1 MLPQAVPEKQDH
13 PLVFFPLRLMG
24 TVVVSYI
31 ISRCD
36 VLTAVRTGFTTNCSV
51 EAFSQDLQDIT
62 CGKELILSVVAAVTG
77 SRTSGSAGG
86 AVSMSKT
93 TIVHRGIWKL
103 GDDMSV
109 AAAAEP
115 RILHSLPGRMR
126 VHVSG
131 WKGQEKRRV
140 ETQLRGV
147 MGIQRV
153 QANTLTGN
161 MLIYFDPAVTNEQAI
176 LAAVG
181 ILDVDM
187 TAEPAQ
193 ELPPPPVISER
204 RGRTMR
210 ARIAVR
216 GLDRDPHL
224 TKRVVD
230 HLGRQPGVHRASVNP
245 LTGRVLVE
253 FEEQEAK
260 LEDLIAE
267 VVGLEL
273 PELPGEDRPTYP
285 LDPGPLIQ
293 SAIRTIGATLGLGLL
308 TTRRILGLAE
318 PLPGAPAALRT
329 AVVIGILQGIPPL
342 RFGLRRLLG
351 RTGADLLFSLPAI
364 VTLTI
369 AGSPL
374 GLVLSGVEALR
385 LLTEIQARQRAWR
398 RHEERDE
405 NAVSIQP
412 GAVIHLETGERT
424 PLPAKVIE
432 GTGIAIGSDGMP
444 LPAVQAGM
452 VPSGALLYGGP
463 FALQLQ
469 SGEAFQPF
477 ILQPR
482 PPLTPSL
489 HDRYLQIVG
498 PFSFIYAATTALLT
512 RSFSQTLAALL
523 LVSSRSAT
531 VGLDCADLGTSA
543 RVLRAEVTVVGTRTN
558 RNVRLPNLVLVDG
571 IRPLTDGLELSS
583 VLSLVEDYDTAK
595 VLAQAAGVAAAAG
608 FPWGGAFRV
617 ANRISAGGG
626 LFDGKAALAYA
637 EGEQYVLGPAED
649 WASLPEAAQLRQQGN
664 YVLVLRRVGEE
675 RSLGIFALRPQLAPG
690 VEELVQMCQCY
701 GVRLGILTCGD
712 QIATQAFAHRAA
724 IQLLDSSDAVEA
736 IRAKQQEGA
745 LVAFVSDNS
754 GAAAAFAACDL
765 AVGVTDDRTPFPARA
780 DLLAPDAYAV
790 AAIIEA
796 AARREATVR
805 DSVGLSALSNLVG
818 AVWGFLQMPRLE
830 LASRLSQLAA
840 FTALVDGWLRL
851 RGGQRSALS
860 VSHLVDPHPERW
872 GRRSVE
878 RVLNVLDTSREG
890 LTSAQAAVRQLA
902 AVPKARRN
910 QLLAATLDQLRSP
923 LMGML
928 AAGAGFSLL
937 LGAVGDVAIIVATL
951 VANIAVG
958 VWQEHKA
965 DRVAETLERLGSSTA
980 RVLRDGKPVM
990 IPATEVVPGDV
1001 LLLAP
1006 GDRVSADARVLD
1018 AQGLEVD
1025 EAALTGESLPVSKA
1039 PDGGTD
1045 ESRVILEG
1053 SDVTTGTGRAV
1064 VFAVGRHTRMGA
1076 IAASLSTDELEQS
1089 PLGARLSRMLRMIL
1103 PLSMAGGFVV
1113 TASGLLLRRPLASQ
1127 LALGVSMVLA
1137 AVPEGLP
1144 LLARVGE
1151 AGVARR
1157 LAGHN
1162 AVVRRLSSIEAL
1174 GRVDVA
1180 CSDKTGTMTKGRLS
1194 LNLVTAGQ
1202 QEATLPT
1209 VLSANLRHVL
1219 LTAAFASPY
1228 PEAQGATAHP
1238 TDIAVIQGAQEAGLG
1253 AALQVKH
1260 DAELSFDP
1268 TRSFHATVV
1277 QGRLCVKGAPEALLP
1292 RCSWGLQSGKKLLLD
1307 EDTRNEWLAHS
1318 LRLAGRGLRILMVA
1332 EGTPDAPL
1340 ENPQGL
1346 TALGFVGISD
1356 PLRPT
1361 VREAVRRCR
1370 DAGVRVIMIT
1380 GDHPVTA
1387 RVIAREAGL
1396 IDNEDTILLGTEI
1409 AELQNAALD
1418 ERLEHTAVIARATPL
1433 DKLRIIESL
1442 QRRGHTVAMTGDGVN
1457 DAPALRLADIGVAM
1471 GRGGTEVAR
1480 QTADVVLAD
1489 DDFSTLVEA
1498 LVEGRSF
1505 WRNIRRAL
1513 GLLLG
1518 GNLGEL
1524 GLVVG
1529 ASVLGL
1535 STPLTARQILAMNA
1549 ITDILPALAVAFQ
1562 HPEHHN
1568 LAGLK
1573 REGASA
1579 LDKPLRREIWRR
1591 AITSAVP
1598 ALVSYIVML
1607 GSSTLAEA
1615 RTLAFGTIIS
1625 TQLAQTLAVGRSEEG
1640 LTSSVLRAVAGSSA
1654 LLLALLLV
1662 PPLRNFFRLVTPGPL
1677 GWTLIGGCALG
1688 SVVFNRIL
1696 ALLPVRSAMSSPA
1709 I

>member
-1 MLPQAVPEKQDH
+1 MSIAV
-13 PLVFFPLRLMG
+13 
-24 TVVVSYI
+24 
-31 ISRCD
+31 
-36 VLTAVRTGFTTNCSV
+36 
-51 EAFSQDLQDIT
+51 
-62 CGKELILSVVAAVTG
+62 
-77 SRTSGSAGG
+77 
-86 AVSMSKT
+86 
-93 TIVHRGIWKL
+93 
-103 GDDMSV
+103 
-109 AAAAEP
+109 AAEP
-115 RILHSLPGRMR
+115 RIVHSLPGRIR
-126 VHVSG
+126 VHVPG
-131 WKGQEKRRV
+131 WKGQEKRRI
-140 ETQLRGV
+140 EAQLRGM
-147 MGIQRV
+147 MGVQRV
-153 QANTLTGN
+153 QANALTGN
-161 MLIYFDPAVTNEQAI
+161 MLIYFDPSVTNEQAI
-176 LAAVG
+176 LAAVW

-187 TAEPAQ
+187 TAEPVQ
-193 ELPPPPVISER
+193 EPPLPPVMSER
-204 RGRTMR
+204 RGRIRR

-224 TKRVVD
+224 AKHVVE
-230 HLGRQPGVHRASVNP
+230 HLQRQPGVQGASVSL

-253 FEEQEAK
+253 FAEQEAR
-260 LEDLIAE
+260 LEDLIAA
-267 VVGLEL
+267 VAGLEL
-273 PELPGEDRPTYP
+273 PELPGEDRPVHP

-293 SAIRTIGATLGLGLL
+293 SEVRTIGATLGLGLL
-308 TTRRILGLAE
+308 ATRRLLGLAE
-318 PLPGAPAALRT
+318 PLPGAHVALRT

-342 RFGLRRLLG
+342 RFGLRKLLG
-351 RTGADLLFSLPAI
+351 RTVADLLFSIPGI

-369 AGSPL
+369 AGSPI
-374 GLVLSGVEALR
+374 GLALSGAEALR
-385 LLTEIQARQRAWR
+385 LLTEVQARRTAWR
-398 RHEERDE
+398 LHEERVE
-405 NAVSIQP
+405 NTPSIQP
-412 GAVIHLETGERT
+412 GAVIQLETGERT
-424 PLPAKVIE
+424 PLPAKVIGGI
-432 GTGIAIGSDGMP
+432 GTAIGSDGMP
-444 LPAVQAGM
+444 LPAVQGGM

-463 FALQLQ
+463 FALQLH
-469 SGEAFQPF
+469 SEEAFQPF
-477 ILQPR
+477 TPEPR
-482 PPLTPSL
+482 PLSAPSL
-489 HDRYLQIVG
+489 YERYLQAVG
-498 PFSFIYAATTALLT
+498 PFSLIYAAATALLT

-523 LVSSRSAT
+523 LVSSRTAT
-531 VGLDCADLGTSA
+531 VGLDCADLGASA
-543 RVLRAEVTVVGTRTN
+543 RVLRAGVTVVGTRPN
-558 RNVRLPNLVLVDG
+558 RNFRLPNLVLVDG
-571 IRPLTDGLELSS
+571 IRPLTDGLELNS

-608 FPWGGAFRV
+608 SPWGGAFRV
-617 ANRISAGGG
+617 VNRISASDGV
-626 LFDGKAALAYA
+626 FDGKAAFAYA
-637 EGEQYVLGPAED
+637 EGVRYVLGPAED
-649 WASLPEAAQLRQQGN
+649 WASMPEAAHLRRHGN
-664 YVLVLRRVGEE
+664 YVLVLRRGDEE
-675 RSLGIFALRPQLAPG
+675 RPLGIFALRPRLAPG
-690 VEELVQMCQCY
+690 VEELVQMCRRY
-701 GVRLGILTCGD
+701 GVQLGILTSGD
-712 QIATQAFAHRAA
+712 QIAAQAFAHRAT
-724 IQLLDSSDAVEA
+724 IPLLDSSNAVEA
-736 IRAKQQEGA
+736 MRAKQKEGA
-745 LVAFVSDNS
+745 LVAFVSDNA
-754 GAAAAFAACDL
+754 GAAAALAACDL
-765 AVGVTDDRTPFPARA
+765 AIGVTDNRASLPARV
-780 DLLAPDAYAV
+780 DLLVPDVHAV
-790 AAIIEA
+790 VAIIEA

-805 DSVGLSALSNLVG
+805 DSVGLAVLSNLVG
-818 AVWGFLQMPRLE
+818 AVWGFLQMPPLE
-830 LASRLSQLAA
+830 LASRVTQVST
-840 FTALVDGWLRL
+840 FTALIDGWLRL
-851 RGGQRSALS
+851 RGGKRPGSSLP
-860 VSHLVDPHPERW
+860 HLVDPHPEHW
-872 GRRSVE
+872 GKRSVE
-878 RVLNVLDTSREG
+878 SVLSDLNTSREG
-890 LTSAQAAVRQLA
+890 LTSTQAAARRLA

-910 QLLAATLDQLRSP
+910 QLLATTLDQVRSP

-928 AAGAGFSLL
+928 AAGACFSLL

-965 DRVAETLERLGSSTA
+965 DRVAETLERLGTSNA
-980 RVLRDGKPVM
+980 RVLRDGQSVM
-990 IPATEVVPGDV
+990 IPANEVVPGDV

-1006 GDRVSADARVLD
+1006 GDHVAADARVLD

-1064 VFAVGRHTRMGA
+1064 VVAVGRHTRMGA
-1076 IAASLSTDELEQS
+1076 IAASLSADETEQS
-1089 PLGARLSRMLRMIL
+1089 PLGVRLSRMLRMIL
-1103 PLSMAGGFVV
+1103 PLSLAGGLVV

-1151 AGVARR
+1151 AGVAGR
-1157 LAGHN
+1157 LARQN

-1180 CSDKTGTMTKGRLS
+1180 CTDKTGTMTKGHLS
-1194 LNLVTAGQ
+1194 LILVTAGH
-1202 QEATLPT
+1202 QEATLPAE
-1209 VLSANLRHVL
+1209 LPADLRHVL
-1219 LTAAFASPY
+1219 LTAAFASPH

-1253 AALQVKH
+1253 GALQVNH

-1292 RCSWGLQSGKKLLLD
+1292 RCNWGLQYGKKSPLD
-1307 EDTRNEWLAHS
+1307 EATRNELHAQS
-1318 LRLAGRGLRILMVA
+1318 LRLAERGLRVLMAA
-1332 EGTPDAPL
+1332 EGSPDTPLDD
-1340 ENPQGL
+1340 PQGL

-1396 IDNEDTILLGTEI
+1396 IGNDDIVLTGTEF
-1409 AELQNAALD
+1409 AELQNAELD
-1418 ERLEHTAVIARATPL
+1418 ECLEHTAVIARATPL

-1471 GRGGTEVAR
+1471 GHGGTEVAR
-1480 QTADVVLAD
+1480 QTADVVLTD

-1529 ASVLGL
+1529 ASVLAF

-1549 ITDILPALAVAFQ
+1549 ITDILPALAVALQ

-1568 LAGLK
+1568 LAGLS

-1598 ALVSYIVML
+1598 AFISYIVML

-1615 RTLAFGTIIS
+1615 RAVAFSTIIS
-1625 TQLAQTLAVGRSEEG
+1625 TQLAQTLDVGRSEEG
-1640 LTSSVLRAVAGSSA
+1640 LTRSVLGAVAGSTA
-1654 LLLALLLV
+1654 VLLATLLV
-1662 PPLRNFFRLVTPGPL
+1662 PPLRNFLNLVTPGPL
-1677 GWTLIGGCALG
+1677 GWTLIGGWALG
-1688 SVVFNRIL
+1688 AVVLNRIL
-1696 ALLPVRSAMSSPA
+1696 ALLRPVRPAMSSPA
-1709 I
+1709 L